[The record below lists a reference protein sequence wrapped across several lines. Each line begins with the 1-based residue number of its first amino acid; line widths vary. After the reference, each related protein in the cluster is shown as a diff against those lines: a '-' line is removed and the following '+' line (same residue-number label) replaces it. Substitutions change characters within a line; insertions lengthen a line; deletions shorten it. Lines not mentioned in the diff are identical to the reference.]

1 MVPVGEVEV
10 MLVVA
15 VARGIR
21 NILSGLAISPKER
34 ENIDWCRNLKYSSIV
49 LRNRKCIYSFF
60 VGSIPMQKQI
70 SFVITAAILLT
81 AFVTAALY
89 TVSLANAQAPAG
101 VGASKNATTAASNST
116 KNATSAAGAKPNAT
130 G

>member
-1 MVPVGEVEV
+1 
-10 MLVVA
+10 
-15 VARGIR
+15 
-21 NILSGLAISPKER
+21 
-34 ENIDWCRNLKYSSIV
+34 
-49 LRNRKCIYSFF
+49 
-60 VGSIPMQKQI
+60 MQKQI

-89 TVSLANAQAPAG
+89 TVSVANAQAPAG
-101 VGASKNATTAASNST
+101 VGTAKNATTAASNST